1 MAEKREGWLFKAV
14 VEVLLLSVGVFLAL
28 MGDQWR
34 ENAHN
39 RELAAASLRRFRTE
53 VAANQK
59 AVAAV
64 KDYHAALLK
73 SLQAYLDADPAARKD
88 VVVRIQGLQPV
99 FFEDTAWNLALA
111 TESLGHID
119 EQTAYELSRVYGLQ
133 RTYSEMTRGI
143 MQAIYLRP
151 MQENYEG
158 LRAYY
163 GDLVIW
169 EPQLLALYE
178 QLLPKLE

>member
-14 VEVLLLSVGVFLAL
+14 VEVVLLSIGVFLAL

-39 RELAAASLRRFRTE
+39 RELAAASLSRFRTE
-53 VAANQK
+53 IEANRQ

-64 KDYHAALLK
+64 KDYHATLLK
-73 SLQAYLDADPAARKD
+73 SLQAYLAADPAARKD
-88 VVVRIQGLQPV
+88 VVVRISGLQPV
-99 FFEDTAWNLALA
+99 FFEDTAWNLAIA

-119 EQTAYELSRVYGLQ
+119 GQTAYELSRIYGLQ
-133 RTYSEMTRGI
+133 RTYAEMTRGI

-151 MQENYEG
+151 MEENYQG

-163 GDLVIW
+163 GDLVLW
-169 EPQLLALYE
+169 EPQLLRLYE
-178 QLLPKLE
+178 EILPKLD

>member
-1 MAEKREGWLFKAV
+1 MADKREGWLFKAV
-14 VEVLLLSVGVFLAL
+14 VEVVLLSVGVFLAL

-53 VAANQK
+53 VAANRK

-64 KDYHAALLK
+64 KDYHVTLLK
-73 SLQAYLDADPAARKD
+73 SLQTYLDADPAARKD
-88 VVVRIQGLQPV
+88 IVVRIQGLQPV

-133 RTYSEMTRGI
+133 RAYAEMTRGI

-151 MQENYEG
+151 MEENYQG

-163 GDLVIW
+163 GDLVLW